1 MIIGVN
7 MKRYIFSI
15 LILLIILTSCTKDT
29 EKIEAIR
36 IGIMPDAGALPLLLM
51 DNVEVI
57 PFLSSKERDTAMQLG
72 ELDGMMTDM
81 VSVLA
86 HNQKDI
92 PMKVLSLTESRFMIV
107 GTPEFTEDQT
117 WTIGISDN
125 TVIEYMVDQLAD
137 GISLDKVAIPQ
148 VPVRMEMLGSGKI
161 PLACLTDAMAWPLLS
176 RGFQIIRDQQGS
188 NLEPAILAFSG
199 VFLDKSEKRMV
210 SFVDDWNKIAV
221 EINKDPDSYR
231 ELLIE
236 KVRLPNIEGFPY
248 PLPYF
253 KSITLPTEA
262 QVNSV
267 ITWFTDKYG
276 LDKPVTYKELMI
288 Q

>member
-1 MIIGVN
+1 
-7 MKRYIFSI
+7 MKKYIFSI
-15 LILLIILTSCTKDT
+15 LALLIILTGCTK
-29 EKIEAIR
+29 EKEPVDMAAIR

-51 DNVEVI
+51 ENVEVV

-86 HNQKDI
+86 HNQNNI
-92 PMKVLSLTESRFMIV
+92 PMKVLTLTESRFMIV
-107 GTPEFTEDQT
+107 GTPEFTEDQI
-117 WTIGISDN
+117 WTIGISNN
-125 TVIEYMVDQLAD
+125 TVIEYMVDLLAA
-137 GISLDKVAIPQ
+137 GIVLDKVAIPQ

-161 PLACLTDAMAWPLLS
+161 PLACLPDAMAWPLLS
-176 RGFQIIRDQQGS
+176 KDFQIIRDQLGS

-199 VFLDKSEKRMV
+199 AFLDKSEKWLDK
-210 SFVDDWNKIAV
+210 FVEDWNQAV
-221 EINKDPDSYR
+221 TEINKDPDSYR
-231 ELLIE
+231 SLLIE
-236 KVRLPNIEGFPY
+236 KVRLPDIEGSPY
-248 PLPYF
+248 PLPIF
-253 KSITLPTEA
+253 RPISLPTEA

-276 LDKPVTYKELMI
+276 LNQPVAYKDLMI

>member
-1 MIIGVN
+1 
-7 MKRYIFSI
+7 MKNYIFSI
-15 LILLIILTSCTKDT
+15 LALIIILTGCAKET
-29 EKIEAIR
+29 EKTGAVR

-51 DNVEVI
+51 DSVEVI

-72 ELDGMMTDM
+72 EIDGMMTDM

-86 HNQKDI
+86 HHQKDM
-92 PMKVLSLTESRFMIV
+92 PMKVLTLTESRFMIV

-125 TVIEYMVDQLAD
+125 TVIEYMVDQLAV
-137 GISLDKVAIPQ
+137 GIVLDKVAIPQ

-199 VFLDKSEKRMV
+199 VFLDKYQKGIDT
-210 SFVDDWNKIAV
+210 FIYDWNRVVA

-231 ELLIE
+231 ELLVE
-236 KVRLPNIEGFPY
+236 KVRLPDIEGYPY
-248 PLPYF
+248 PLPKF
-253 KSITLPTEA
+253 KSIILPTEA

-267 ITWFTDKYG
+267 ITWFTGKYG
-276 LDKPVTYKELMI
+276 LEKSVIYQDLMI

>member
-1 MIIGVN
+1 

-15 LILLIILTSCTKDT
+15 FALLIILTGCAKESEPGET
-29 EKIEAIR
+29 IR

-51 DNVEVI
+51 ENVEVI
-57 PFLSSKERDTAMQLG
+57 PFLSAKERDTALQLG

-81 VSVLA
+81 VSVLN
-86 HNQKDI
+86 HHQNDI
-92 PMKVLSLTESRFMIV
+92 PLKVLSLTESRFMIV

-117 WTIGISDN
+117 WTVGISDN
-125 TVIEYMVDQLAD
+125 TVIEYMVDQLAA
-137 GISLDKVAIPQ
+137 GIDLDKVAIPQ

-199 VFLDKSEKRMV
+199 EFLDKSGKKMDA
-210 SFVDDWNKIAV
+210 FIDDWNKVVA

-236 KVRLPNIEGFPY
+236 KVRLPDIEGFPY

-253 KSITLPTEA
+253 KSIILPTEA

-267 ITWFTDKYG
+267 ISWFTGKYG
-276 LDKPVTYKELMI
+276 LKKPVTYQDLMI

>member
-1 MIIGVN
+1 

-15 LILLIILTSCTKDT
+15 LALLIVLTGCAKKT
-29 EKIEAIR
+29 ESSGAIR

-51 DNVEVI
+51 DTVEVI
-57 PFLSSKERDTAMQLG
+57 PFLSAKERDTAMQLG
-72 ELDGMMTDM
+72 EIDGMMTDM

-92 PMKVLSLTESRFMIV
+92 PMKVLTLTESRFMIV

-137 GISLDKVAIPQ
+137 GIVLDKVAIPQ

-188 NLEPAILAFSG
+188 NLEPAILAFSSL
-199 VFLDKSEKRMV
+199 FLDKSEKRIET
-210 SFVDDWNKIAV
+210 FADDWNRIAA

-236 KVRLPNIEGFPY
+236 KVRLPDIEGFPY

-253 KSITLPTEA
+253 RSITLPTEA

-267 ITWFTDKYG
+267 ITWFTGKYG
-276 LDKPVTYKELMI
+276 LDKPVSYQDLMI

>member
-1 MIIGVN
+1 

-15 LILLIILTSCTKDT
+15 LALLIVLTGCAKKT
-29 EKIEAIR
+29 ESSGAIR

-51 DNVEVI
+51 DTVEVI
-57 PFLSSKERDTAMQLG
+57 PFLSAKERDTAMQLG
-72 ELDGMMTDM
+72 EIDGMMTDM

-92 PMKVLSLTESRFMIV
+92 PMKVLTLTESRFMIV

-137 GISLDKVAIPQ
+137 GIVLDKVAIPQ

-188 NLEPAILAFSG
+188 DLEPAILAFSG
-199 VFLDKSEKRMV
+199 LFLDKSEKRIET
-210 SFVDDWNKIAV
+210 FADDWNRIAA

-236 KVRLPNIEGFPY
+236 KVRLPDIEGFPY

-253 KSITLPTEA
+253 RSITLPTEA

-267 ITWFTDKYG
+267 ITWFTGKYG
-276 LDKPVTYKELMI
+276 LDKPVSYQDLMI

>member
-1 MIIGVN
+1 

-15 LILLIILTSCTKDT
+15 LVLLIILTGCAKKT
-29 EKIEAIR
+29 ESSGAIR

-51 DNVEVI
+51 DTVEVI
-57 PFLSSKERDTAMQLG
+57 PFLSAKERDTAMQLG
-72 ELDGMMTDM
+72 EIDGMMTDM

-92 PMKVLSLTESRFMIV
+92 PMKVLTLTESRFMIV

-137 GISLDKVAIPQ
+137 GIVLDKVAIPQ

-188 NLEPAILAFSG
+188 DLEPAILAFSG
-199 VFLDKSEKRMV
+199 LFLDKSEKRIET
-210 SFVDDWNKIAV
+210 FADDWNRIAA

-236 KVRLPNIEGFPY
+236 KVRLPDIEGFPY

-253 KSITLPTEA
+253 RSITLPTEA

-267 ITWFTDKYG
+267 ITWFTGKYG
-276 LDKPVTYKELMI
+276 LDKPVSYQDLMI

>member
-1 MIIGVN
+1 

-15 LILLIILTSCTKDT
+15 LVLLIILTGCAKKT
-29 EKIEAIR
+29 ESSGAIR

-51 DNVEVI
+51 DTVEVI
-57 PFLSSKERDTAMQLG
+57 PFLSAKERDTAMQLG
-72 ELDGMMTDM
+72 EIDGMMTDM

-92 PMKVLSLTESRFMIV
+92 PMKVLTLTESRFMIV

-137 GISLDKVAIPQ
+137 GIVLDKVAIPQ

-188 NLEPAILAFSG
+188 NLEPAILAFSSL
-199 VFLDKSEKRMV
+199 FLDKSEKRIET
-210 SFVDDWNKIAV
+210 FADDWNRIAA

-236 KVRLPNIEGFPY
+236 KVRLPDIEGFPY

-253 KSITLPTEA
+253 RSITLPTEA

-267 ITWFTDKYG
+267 ITWFTGKYG
-276 LDKPVTYKELMI
+276 LDKPVSYQDLMI